1 MAVRFNGAWFCG
13 LVVMTCCWCYFS
25 WIDDD
30 GMLLQE
36 KISWEKD
43 FVAITAALKEANG

>member
-1 MAVRFNGAWFCG
+1 
-13 LVVMTCCWCYFS
+13 MTCCWCFFS

>member
-1 MAVRFNGAWFCG
+1 
-13 LVVMTCCWCYFS
+13 MTCCWCYFS

-43 FVAITAALKEANG
+43 FVAITAALKEANGRRVERMWLFRHLSS